1 MSDTP
6 PASAHADAFE
16 FVKNLALELSSGKVD
31 LPAYPDVAV
40 RLRQVLADE
49 NVTPHKIELVV
60 STEPALAGKLLMIAN
75 SAALNP
81 AGPRITSV
89 KAAVTRMGFNMVR
102 SASLAF
108 AMEQIRKASALVA
121 IRDQMNALWERSIL
135 LAGLAYVIARR
146 CTQVNP
152 DTALL
157 AGLLHAVGKLYIL
170 TRAVKSPSLW
180 SDTPTYNQIVTDW
193 HGNIAKAILENWD
206 IGDKIVEAVADY
218 ENLERTHVGFA
229 DLTDVLSVAN
239 LLADLGNDQESVAAL
254 VGGLKVF
261 DRLHLDAAGVQRLL
275 TESEKEVS
283 SFRAALGS

>member
-6 PASAHADAFE
+6 QPSSHADAFE
-16 FVKNLALELSSGKVD
+16 FVKNLAAELSTGKVD
-31 LPAYPDVAV
+31 LPAFPDVAV
-40 RLRQVLADE
+40 RVRQVLADE
-49 NVTPHKIELVV
+49 NVTPQKIELVV

-108 AMEQIRKASALVA
+108 AMEQIRKAASLVA
-121 IRDQMNALWERSIL
+121 IRDQMNALWERSVL
-135 LAGLAYVIARR
+135 LASLSYVIARR

-157 AGLLHAVGKLYIL
+157 AGLLHGLGKLYIL
-170 TRAVKSPSLW
+170 TRAAKQPSLW
-180 SDTPTYNQIVTDW
+180 SDRATYDQIVADW
-193 HGNIAKAILENWD
+193 HANVAKAILENWE
-206 IGDKIVEAVADY
+206 IGDKVVEAVAEY
-218 ENLERTHVGFA
+218 ENLNRAHVGFP

-239 LLADLGNDQESVAAL
+239 LLADLRETPDAIEASIQ
-254 VGGLKVF
+254 GLKVF
-261 DRLHLDAAGVQRLL
+261 DRMHLDAAGIQKLL
-275 TESEKEVS
+275 VESEKEVT

>member
-6 PASAHADAFE
+6 PASAHSDAFE
-16 FVKNLALELSSGKVD
+16 FVKNLALELSTGKVD
-31 LPAYPDVAV
+31 LPAFPDVAV
-40 RLRQVLADE
+40 RVRQVLADE
-49 NVTPHKIELVV
+49 NVTPQKIELCV

-108 AMEQIRKASALVA
+108 AMEQIRKASTLVA
-121 IRDQMNALWERSIL
+121 IREQMNALWERSIL
-135 LAGLAYVIARR
+135 LAGLSYVVARR

-157 AGLLHAVGKLYIL
+157 AGLLHGVGKLYIL

-180 SDTPTYNQIVTDW
+180 SDKPTYNQIVTDW

-206 IGDKIVEAVADY
+206 IGDKIVEAVAEY

-229 DLTDVLSVAN
+229 DLTDVLAVAN

-254 VGGLKVF
+254 VQGLKVF
-261 DRLHLDAAGVQRLL
+261 DRLHLDAAGVQKLL
-275 TESEKEVS
+275 AESEKEVAG
-283 SFRAALGS
+283 FRAALGS

>member
-6 PASAHADAFE
+6 QPSSHADAFE
-16 FVKNLALELSSGKVD
+16 FVKNLALELSTGKVD
-31 LPAYPDVAV
+31 LPAFPDVAV
-40 RLRQVLADE
+40 RVRQVLADE
-49 NVTPHKIELVV
+49 NVTPQKIELVV
-60 STEPALAGKLLMIAN
+60 STEAALAGKLLMIAN

-108 AMEQIRKASALVA
+108 AMEQIRKAAQLVS
-121 IRDQMNALWERSIL
+121 IREQMNALWERSVL
-135 LAGLAYVIARR
+135 LAALSYVIARR

-157 AGLLHAVGKLYIL
+157 AGLLHGVGKLYIL
-170 TRAVKSPSLW
+170 TRAAKQPTLW
-180 SDTPTYNQIVTDW
+180 NDPATYNQIVADW
-193 HGNIAKAILENWD
+193 HANISKAILENWE
-206 IGDKIVEAVADY
+206 IGDKVVEAVADY
-218 ENLERTHVGFA
+218 ENLARAHVGFA

-239 LLADLGNDQESVAAL
+239 LLADLGHDPASMAAL
-254 VGGLKVF
+254 IEGTKVF
-261 DRLHLDAAGVQRLL
+261 DRMHLDAAGVQKLL
-275 TESEKEVS
+275 VESEKEVT